1 MLAKIFSVGVLLVL
15 LLAKTAHAQGFNQAL
30 SLGPG
35 QGYAALP
42 SSTVF
47 DFSTGFT
54 FEAWVSVVDSHG
66 PGACSTIA
74 GKGYTTTFWMGLCGT
89 TLRSYI
95 KGVSSLFDAGTV
107 PPNVWTHV
115 AVTYDGSV
123 RRHFINGVEV
133 GSHSDAPPMTTN
145 GSQVRIGSDVD
156 WQYTVSGLLDEV
168 RFWNIARSAAQIQS
182 TMSSPLQPP
191 QAGLVALY
199 HFDGNANDAVGSNN
213 GTLALAAAFA
223 TPNPAIFSITP
234 ALSGFWYNQPTS
246 GQGFD
251 IQFPG
256 NGVALAVFYTFDNAG
271 NGLWLIGNGSV
282 SGNNKATLNLVQ
294 TSGGFFPP
302 NFPADKTKIKR
313 DPWGTLTLTFS
324 DCNNATAAWVPLV
337 AGYVSGSMAITRLSG
352 IGGLTCQ

>member
-54 FEAWVSVVDSHG
+54 FEAWVSAVDSHG

-74 GKGYTTTFWMGLCGT
+74 GKGYVTAFWVGLCGT

-95 KGVSSLFDAGTV
+95 KGVSSVFDVGTV

-145 GSQVRIGSDVD
+145 GLQVRIGSDVD

-182 TMSSPLQPP
+182 TMSSPLQTP
-191 QAGLVALY
+191 QTGLVALY
-199 HFDGNANDAVGSNN
+199 HFDGNANDAIGGNN
-213 GTLALAAAFA
+213 GTLTLAAAFA

-234 ALSGFWYNQPTS
+234 GLSGLWYNQAQS
-246 GQGFD
+246 GHGFD

-256 NGVALAVFYTFDNAG
+256 NGVALAVWYTFDSVGKNV
-271 NGLWLIGNGSV
+271 WIIGQGTY
-282 SGNNKATLNLVQ
+282 SGNKATLSAYT

-302 NFPADKTKIKR
+302 AFDSSKISKTQ
-313 DPWGTLTLTFS
+313 WGTLTFTFS
-324 DCNNATAAWVPLV
+324 DCNNAVAAWVPLV
-337 AGYVSGSMAITRLSG
+337 PGYVSGTMPITRLSG
-352 IGGLTCQ
+352 IGGLSCP